1 MSNLRTFVESLNT
14 SQRAGL
20 LAAVMVLIAG
30 IILSSL
36 TYVEVKSHTRAQL
49 DAEQERQL
57 QHLGAM
63 LTPALVRDDRITLN
77 LSLSEWDAGAAMP
90 AIRVLDRDG
99 KPVASTGRIHADL
112 SQTPVEIRQDG
123 NLYGSLEGYTTYTP
137 ADTAA
142 TRIASQALL
151 VTAALSLIAGLAG
164 WLVSEK
170 YARYLRQLRTK
181 LSGWRDGDELTLPMG
196 PADPDL
202 QSLHSVL
209 GDISK
214 REQQR
219 RAVEVALGQFMGTEE
234 TPFPDPMKYYNC
246 AMLFIEIQDLEL
258 LQQRLSAEELT
269 STLNQYHRLLSQAAK
284 LYNGKVDRYLGDG
297 VVMLFGVPNRDRNA
311 AMHCLY
317 AARLF
322 TSLVNH
328 LHETNSDVLPLE
340 FNVAA
345 HWGPVLMAP
354 LQDGV
359 STQYSLIGDAVHWA
373 YHLASQSESRR
384 IIASQTLIEMLED
397 GHDVIWSEGP
407 NIRDL
412 HGGVQSTYW
421 LNQLPEKTESLIQ
434 RQMKHITSMT
444 ESA

>member
-1 MSNLRTFVESLNT
+1 MPNLRSLGETLNT

-20 LAAVMVLIAG
+20 LAALMVLIAG
-30 IILSSL
+30 ILLSSL
-36 TYVEVKSHTRAQL
+36 TYLEVRQL
-49 DAEQERQL
+49 TSERLADENERQL
-57 QHLGAM
+57 QHLGAL

-77 LSLSEWDAGAAMP
+77 LTLSEWDSGPAMP
-90 AIRVLDRDG
+90 AIRLLDREG
-99 KPVASTGRIHADL
+99 RPVASSGRINADL
-112 SQTPVEIRQDG
+112 TMTPVDIRQDG
-123 NLYGSLEGYTTYTP
+123 NLFGSLEGYTTNEP
-137 ADTAA
+137 AAMAA
-142 TRIASQALL
+142 TRIISQSLL
-151 VTAALSLIAGLAG
+151 VTAALSLFAGLAG
-164 WLVSEK
+164 WLLSEK
-170 YARYLRQLRTK
+170 YSRYLRQLRTK
-181 LSGWRDGDELTLPMG
+181 LTGWRDGEELTLPMG
-196 PADPDL
+196 PGDPDL

-209 GDISK
+209 GDISR

-219 RAVEVALGQFMGTEE
+219 RAVEVALGQFMGNDE
-234 TPFPDPMKYYNC
+234 TPFPDPMKYYDC

-297 VVMLFGVPNRDRNA
+297 VVMLFGVPGRDRNA

-328 LHETNSDVLPLE
+328 LHETNSGVLPLE

-373 YHLASQSESRR
+373 YHLAAQSEERR
-384 IIASQTLIEMLED
+384 ILASQTLIEMLED
-397 GHDVIWSEGP
+397 GHDIIWNEGP

>member
-14 SQRAGL
+14 SQKAGL
-20 LAAVMVLIAG
+20 LTAVMVLIAG

-36 TYVEVKSHTRAQL
+36 IYSEVKNQTRVQI
-49 DAEQERQL
+49 DAEHQRQL
-57 QHLGAM
+57 QHLGRM
-63 LTPALVRDDRITLN
+63 LIPALIRSDRITLN
-77 LSLSEWDAGAAMP
+77 LNLNEWDSGAAMP
-90 AIRVLDRDG
+90 AIRVLDRDS

-112 SQTPVEIRQDG
+112 SMISIEIRQDDY
-123 NLYGSLEGYTTYTP
+123 LYGLLEGYVTYAP
-137 ADTAA
+137 ADKIA

-151 VTAALSLIAGLAG
+151 ITAVLSLIAGLVG
-164 WLVSEK
+164 WMVSEK
-170 YARYLRQLRTK
+170 YARYVRQLRTK
-181 LSGWRDGDELTLPMG
+181 LNGWKDGDELTLPMG
-196 PADPDL
+196 PSDPDL

-219 RAVEVALGQFMGTEE
+219 RAVEVALGQFMGSEE
-234 TPFPDPMKYYNC
+234 TPFPDPMKYYDC

-269 STLNQYHRLLSQAAK
+269 STLNRYHRLLSQAAK

-297 VVMLFGVPNRDRNA
+297 VVMLFGLPNRDRNA

-328 LHETNSDVLPLE
+328 LHDNNADILPLE
-340 FNVAA
+340 FNIAA

-359 STQYSLIGDAVHWA
+359 STQYSLIGDAVHWT
-373 YHLASQSESRR
+373 YHLATQSEARR
-384 IIASQTLIEMLED
+384 IIASQRLIEMLED
-397 GHDVIWSEGP
+397 GHDIIWNEGP
-407 NIRDL
+407 TIRDL
-412 HGGVQSTYW
+412 HGGEQSTYW
-421 LNQLPEKTESLIQ
+421 LNQLPEKTESLIY

>member
-49 DAEQERQL
+49 DAEQQRQL

-112 SQTPVEIRQDG
+112 SLTPVEIRQDG

>member
-49 DAEQERQL
+49 DAEQQRQL

-112 SQTPVEIRQDG
+112 SLTPVEIRQEG